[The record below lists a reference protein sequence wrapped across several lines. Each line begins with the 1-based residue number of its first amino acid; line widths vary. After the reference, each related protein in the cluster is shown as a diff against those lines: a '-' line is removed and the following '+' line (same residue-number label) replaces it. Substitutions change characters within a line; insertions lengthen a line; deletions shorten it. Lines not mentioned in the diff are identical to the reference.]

1 MAPPPNNGQAM
12 VPVEHLQPVARP
24 DQLSQA
30 TAVEQSRAVAEV
42 LAAVEVAQRMPRNIE
57 FAKAEMRRA
66 CDEYALASRAFYR
79 YPRGGKTVTGA
90 SVHLAREAARCWG
103 NIDYGIAELA
113 RRADHSEMKAWA
125 WDQQTNAR
133 PSTTFIVPHQRD
145 ADGKRVPLET
155 DRDVYENN
163 ANQGGRRVRQM
174 IFAVL
179 PVWFVQ
185 EAEDRCRATIE
196 RGDGRPLEERIESA
210 VDRFAELGVSVD
222 RLEAKVG
229 RQRAQWNA
237 RDLADLTVVNQSIR
251 RGEVSIDDEFPPQ
264 RITVDEVLAAGE
276 GPETPQDPSQQPSAA
291 AAPNPPPTEP
301 DGQDD
306 ANGSA
311 ATPAASPEDHS
322 PGAEPVAA
330 APDDLDGGL
339 GAPPEESGATP
350 ADPIAIGQ
358 LVKAAQAAGRIDG
371 RLSVEKGRTP
381 LLGVAAE
388 LLGSTYGAAEDLVRD
403 QQVAEE
409 LLAKLTPAAES

>member
-1 MAPPPNNGQAM
+1 MTPPPNNGQAL
-12 VPVEHLQPVARP
+12 VPVDHLQPVARP

-42 LAAVEVAQRMPRNIE
+42 LAAVEVAQRMPRNVE

-113 RRADHSEMKAWA
+113 RRGDHSEMKAWA

-210 VDRFAELGVSVD
+210 VDRFAELGVGVD
-222 RLEAKVG
+222 RLELKVG

-237 RDLADLTVVNQSIR
+237 RDLADLTVVHGSIR

-264 RITVDEVLAAGE
+264 RITVDEITAPAPPPAQNLPPADFDPPADSSPPPAAADPDAIFDTPPPAAAASEAEPPASTAPADPTVDAGE
-276 GPETPQDPSQQPSAA
+276 GLA
-291 AAPNPPPTEP
+291 P
-301 DGQDD
+301 DG
-306 ANGSA
+306 
-311 ATPAASPEDHS
+311 
-322 PGAEPVAA
+322 
-330 APDDLDGGL
+330 L
-339 GAPPEESGATP
+339 P
-350 ADPIAIGQ
+350 ADPEFDVDPVTIAQ

-381 LLGVAAE
+381 LLAVAAE
-388 LLGSTYGAAEDLVRD
+388 LLGSNYGVAEDLVRD

-409 LLAKLTPAAES
+409 LLAKLTPAAE